1 MDLIQRKL
9 NRDEWNGIE
18 IPITDREKNILKLIT
33 DGFHNVQIKYNN
45 NITIIDFLKTI
56 SSDDMHNYIYETY
69 LIPRIEKFCIKYKIT
84 INHISQSKI
93 KLKKQDIIRIKNSEK
108 NLNNSIENNIFE
120 YKLLE
125 LFCNMI
131 ILINKNDDKWIIEY
145 YTIKLLLNYKIENIN
160 KQLKIFLNSILE
172 IYKDRIKIM
181 TLIKN
186 GYEMIEQ
193 NVNILKYADEELQ
206 G

>member
-1 MDLIQRKL
+1 
-9 NRDEWNGIE
+9 
-18 IPITDREKNILKLIT
+18 
-33 DGFHNVQIKYNN
+33 
-45 NITIIDFLKTI
+45 
-56 SSDDMHNYIYETY
+56 
-69 LIPRIEKFCIKYKIT
+69 
-84 INHISQSKI
+84 
-93 KLKKQDIIRIKNSEK
+93 
-108 NLNNSIENNIFE
+108 
-120 YKLLE
+120 
-125 LFCNMI
+125 MI

-193 NVNILKYADEELQ
+193 NVNILKEDLKYCGKASSSIDYFINSNKLLIGNQ
-206 G
+206 PI